1 MQLLEKVQELQA
13 IQPPLDP
20 TEMNRRIAEWKK
32 QTNYKAPEAIEVE
45 EVKIQDSPEIKDPI
59 EESQNNTGSEALDS
73 GSGLSPS
80 KKYNFLDLLKPKDN
94 FNFGFSQPE
103 FDKDYFNR
111 KYKSL
116 TGYDIDDLEPDEIF
130 EGEGGYEYKY
140 NLGESKDGKA
150 PMNFYMKKPGEE
162 GFIDLTTKYNKIL
175 KEDPEFKIEENIEFA
190 NSYASILSEMG
201 YLPEDV
207 KKDVIAQQEKIKKKN
222 AEIKAFNEKQDTS
235 RLYNERGLENYNNR
249 TSLNQAPNFY
259 RIEEG
264 ETTVPEFFNMSAP
277 TVESYENYIKTSEM
291 AGFMYGLDGATAKD
305 KALALV
311 EYEDLDLDF
320 PFLYFKNSQ
329 KEDSQLKGYDQN
341 LLIEEFGG
349 VKGLEQIGVNSD
361 DFLGFLLYK
370 GFAGDIV
377 DAKESGKFKDEPLM
391 FQRQMQDYVN
401 FYMQEMD
408 HRYNT
413 KQKMLDVIY
422 DKDGKYEEYN
432 ITSSTSRA
440 MALKLPEYG
449 KSEAKTIF
457 DYGAYE
463 AYASVLFPDAFAKDQ
478 EYLAKK
484 IKFNNTLDNRDD
496 AASKLYAT
504 AEGLKNIPVAF
515 YEEAW
520 GLKNWVSDIVGAD
533 DIADRGRGRLAEINR
548 RRASYQTYANFYG
561 PTLEIEGTTYAID
574 RDDENETLWNVDE
587 GYSVVGD
594 ASYIQKLTE
603 RVKKEGK
610 VENHKNT
617 RGILTQGGTVF
628 GSLLLQVVGTKGFG
642 TASKGLR
649 LTTGAALNGFGLNV
663 AKYKRYKDLA
673 TAIGGSP
680 TSKLKLPI
688 KTSTIDNIMFQGM
701 YGAYTG
707 HETILSESL
716 ANGLNQEEA
725 QELAN
730 TGSLAYSTWYA
741 ATGPINNKG
750 GWFDDIIGKRTLQNT
765 VKRAIGKYK
774 SEGYNGF
781 MNSFQKSLL
790 KLSAKASKFV
800 EQGLG
805 ETVQENTQQSG
816 EALINRYL
824 NYKFDVGFLDDT
836 YTKAE
841 VETTS
846 GLSFVTAGIMSGIKM
861 PNFKGNSKNNL
872 LDYQYIGENATE
884 AEKIALQLVESGLAT
899 QQDVADMLENA
910 KAVTNQ
916 TPRIPKWLDNNLTFD
931 VAKLMQERQNL
942 ENSKKNIDKSFH
954 QNIDDR
960 IENINLEIDG
970 YVRPA
975 ADAQRAKLQTGV
987 ENFLNKVRK
996 AKGNVDMVSF
1006 DTTAEANAYRQEL
1019 LEQGG
1024 NVMQSDNYGDMVI
1037 TQEGNKVLIVDNQIN
1052 TEDNIVT
1059 TGVHEG
1065 GHFVLS
1071 ETVNQDPDAAKKL
1084 GNALVDE
1091 MFENE
1096 NVTITNNDINR
1107 RLAKYASQGVT
1118 TPVMMEEI
1126 MMMVSEA
1133 LINGD
1138 IEFNETSK
1146 TKIGDLIRRTL
1157 QDVFGIKIKFKDGKS
1172 VLNFLRDYNR
1182 TIETQRGGKA
1192 IARVSTEG
1200 AQVDISDP
1208 GIEAARKV
1216 GRVTQE
1222 VDPETGEIVE
1232 TEIVPKP
1239 EVEAKQSQ
1247 RIDETKETPEQAI
1260 ENKELMNKIVEGD
1273 ISAAGTLVQ
1282 KNSGLILG
1290 PDLLNFNPDI
1300 TAQSGVT
1307 SEDVLQAVTDMMTP
1321 GIVDIVFTKEKTGEQ
1336 RNKSLAEEYTQEKG
1350 EVSTFLGRLRF
1361 RKKEIYTAAGLDPNK
1376 FNLVDIDSSTKQI
1389 ADEGSDPKP
1398 RPEKEVATTQVDPRE
1413 FGPVTEGNKLK
1424 DVEGIVKVN
1433 DKERLTFKKLASKYF
1448 DKVSQALFSM
1458 PGKKVKGNASLKYA
1472 NVKGQPSSSEAS
1484 KLQNVFK
1491 NVEDVRSFIKAMP
1504 PYNVATSQTVI
1515 DRQGKKID
1523 VSKDIRGRSI
1533 AINPTILK
1541 KFYQPV
1547 TRAIEGISNESGRS
1561 LGSTSQT
1568 QVYELKPEYRG
1579 RITKATIEGLQKSLG
1594 ITKGELSV
1602 PIKGPAR
1609 TEFGSLLTGLSKMYV
1624 DNLINTVG
1632 RSKLTTDQAK
1642 ADTGAGK
1649 SNVLASQ
1656 RIDNVFQAA
1665 TSGTDA
1671 LGFNRFNYE
1680 YGKVIPQ
1687 LLKGEKVIV
1696 KDKDGKDIEV
1706 DTKPFDMKTPEGV
1719 KRFLD
1724 YAISSGITKRVP
1736 RELWISLA
1744 FRSENLLKDT
1754 TKKYGEQV
1762 KETRR
1767 LLESLQEDPSDNVF
1781 GEIEGAVISP
1791 TTGVPRGYAG
1801 NLPFRSTIEARQWIT
1816 DSIDAEYNRLKNDKD
1831 LNLTDAE
1838 ARKQADALFPKKG
1851 SSEFSN
1857 LFIKTDVF
1865 TNKNNLETQLDDP
1878 AFVKSQD
1885 AKINELK
1892 KFFKL
1897 LQNEVMRDA
1906 NNNIDFEG
1914 VAFVGAMLSSSSAGT
1929 SHFLRNAAPM
1939 RFYQEGYR
1947 DPDIGGSSNV
1957 TIEHTMPATLVG
1969 KYLFM
1974 AAVEGDVDT
1983 KFKTIKDN
1991 YVQGPLLEVDDKKLK
2006 GKKANGESFDYR
2018 EQMPDFWQDTD
2029 SVWGRYFNLN
2039 VIRNGGG
2046 INPATIMFG
2055 KGDSALSRFNVMAD
2069 GTVIN
2074 NTTKKGLPAV
2084 EKQNNSSLPNAL
2096 ASKRK
2101 LSTQQQISQQS
2112 TLDNALSM
2120 GRRTAPPIKKIRI
2133 FDFDDTLARS
2143 KSMVI
2148 VNMPFLDAK
2157 NEMVD
2162 VVARRMFKDEFKNLP
2177 SYKQTF
2183 KSLNADQQRQVLQ
2196 SIPGETIKINATEFA
2211 QQAADLESIGA
2222 TFDFTE
2228 FSKVVEGQKGPLFDV
2243 AKKIADARGTEDLF
2257 ILTARPQEA
2266 AGPIRKFMKALGINI
2281 PLANITGLADGTAQ
2295 AKAMWVADKAA
2306 QGYNDFYFADD
2317 AIKNVKAVKE
2327 VLGQID
2333 VKSKV
2338 QQAKASKRRTFDNIV
2353 NDMIEDS
2360 SGIESF
2366 KKFSSAKARTV
2377 GRDKGRFDWLT
2388 MASSAEDFKGLLYSL
2403 IGRGK
2408 KGEAQYEFLKTNLI
2422 DTYNRAEDTIIQAKV
2437 SAANDF
2443 MALKEQF
2450 PGLPKT
2456 LETETGVGKFT
2467 YQHAL
2472 RAYIWT
2478 QQGMSIP
2485 GLSKTDI
2492 KKLNNFIA
2500 DDPKLK
2506 SFADGLIGIQKG
2518 KPYPKP
2524 GKEWLGGNLTTDII
2538 GGINKVNRK
2547 EYQQEWQENVDIIF
2561 SPENLNKMEAA
2572 YGTRWR
2578 KALENSLARMKA
2590 GTNRLG
2596 YTDSSNAVLDWVN
2609 NSVGAVMFLN
2619 TRSALLQTISAVNFL
2634 NWGDN
2639 NIIKAGAAFAN
2650 QPQYWA
2656 DFMKLMNSDYLVQRR
2671 NGLKINVSESEIA
2684 DAVKDSQNKPKA
2696 AIAFLLSKGFVFTR
2710 YADSFA
2716 IATGGAT
2723 FYRNRIKKYLK
2734 EGMDQKLAE
2743 QKAFEDFK
2751 DVAEESQQSSDP
2763 SKISMQQ
2770 ASGAGRVILNWANT
2784 PMQYVRIQKRALQD
2798 LIAGRGDAKVHI
2810 SRIAYY
2816 GVIQN
2821 LIFNA
2826 LQQAL
2831 FAIGFGDDD
2840 EEEDPKKKARN
2851 DKKIARVANGM
2862 IDSQLKGLGIA
2873 GMGMVSVKNTL
2884 MKIYEESGKKRP
2896 EYEAAAIEAL
2906 SFSPAISSK
2915 YRKFVGGLKSFSWNM
2930 KEMKEKGF
2938 SLDNP
2943 AYLAGAQI
2951 VTAFTNLPID
2961 RVMKKAN
2968 NIRGILS
2975 EQSQMWQK
2983 VSMALGYSSYDVGL
2997 PYYGGWDKPVEPTPA
3012 EIKRQEFDIMKKDTK
3027 TQEQIDMLLDLGL
3040 NKKEIKALGKE
3051 DNRVKKIIEL
3061 QNKPK
3066 EKPAEVKTQ
3075 SESETKP
3082 EPKPKPKPKTET
3094 AEQKLRRQ
3102 FDSIKSEN
3110 KPDQVKTLTKFGLT
3124 KKEIRDLRYEKTRVE
3139 KILELMDK

>member
-1 MQLLEKVQELQA
+1 MSHITLEEYIAELPQSLTRDEKIARANEWKQSHAPKSTTVEKVEEGKQPVTAEKDTTAVTSTPNVSAALEKTIGQSRFGTGQSLSLDLNQYDNIEEANSLIDELNKTKDFTKIYA
-13 IQPPLDP
+13 FNEENPGYID
-20 TEMNRRIAEWKK
+20 I
-32 QTNYKAPEAIEVE
+32 EAI
-45 EVKIQDSPEIKDPI
+45 KDF
-59 EESQNNTGSEALDS
+59 E
-73 GSGLSPS
+73 
-80 KKYNFLDLLKPKDN
+80 KKYNTNKKKQEEFTAIVNQRKKLIQDLNTKYDAGDLLELNNKKFRDFIINPELEDAEQKEDTTKKLSQIDLKQVDTFADKFEKDIQTYDN
-94 FNFGFSQPE
+94 FLNENFRNKEGEIEIYTEEGKSFLQKILDERNSLAEDAKFAFGVINGIGNLKVSEDLRDESGMLKDISINKATYDVDDDSYGVRQGYDQRDSYSDEEASRRFKDRTGREPSSILEITAKDYLTPAGEGRARLKTLEKERAELEALARKNAESLFPE
-103 FDKDYFNR
+103 NKRIYAGKISTTEQENFVTKELENFDKDNYAESSRLEELYGKGDRVNFAGELGLKLKSGLIRFGGKVLRLPTFYNEILTSIILDDKSLAALNSLPPEKRAKAANSIMDIYGGIGGKISGKASNFMLDVSERMFKASEDLQSKNTQFDIGIGESFLERGFASTLQRLSTEALGSAVSLLEVSIPYFGIPLLIAGEAASASR
-111 KYKSL
+111 EKQIEGEDLSLSL
-116 TGYDIDDLEPDEIF
+116 TGYSLLIGTSEGALEGVTRGIAKKAFGLVPKSTLKQAKTSVLKIF
-130 EGEGGYEYKY
+130 KNIGVNFLKEGGSEEATLILNQVAEALYSGDIKSFEVK
-140 NLGESKDGKA
+140 LGEAVDTFLIGGAFGAKITATGAGGQLLKQGA
-150 PMNFYMKKPGEE
+150 VNRKV
-162 GFIDLTTKYNKIL
+162 NKIL
-175 KEDPEFKIEENIEFA
+175 DNSNFETISDAFNVIPSASTGTDISSLEENTNSIAIPAVSGPLADTSVSLSDAQIEMASIPGALKILNTQLKESVSIGEITQEQADATRESFISVQSAANTLQELNFSKDLKVEATNLMLEQKFIKNKIE
-190 NSYASILSEMG
+190 
-201 YLPEDV
+201 
-207 KKDVIAQQEKIKKKN
+207 
-222 AEIKAFNEKQDTS
+222 
-235 RLYNERGLENYNNR
+235 
-249 TSLNQAPNFY
+249 QAGDY
-259 RIEEG
+259 
-264 ETTVPEFFNMSAP
+264 
-277 TVESYENYIKTSEM
+277 
-291 AGFMYGLDGATAKD
+291 
-305 KALALV
+305 KALVDPLT
-311 EYEDLDLDF
+311 ER
-320 PFLYFKNSQ
+320 S
-329 KEDSQLKGYDQN
+329 KEIDARLKELSGINYLQN
-341 LLIEEFGG
+341 ANTR
-349 VKGLEQIGVNSD
+349 KGAEKMLKQIGVE
-361 DFLGFLLYK
+361 F
-370 GFAGDIV
+370 
-377 DAKESGKFKDEPLM
+377 ETFKD
-391 FQRQMQDYVN
+391 QDSYDARVK
-401 FYMQEMD
+401 EID
-408 HRYNT
+408 E
-413 KQKMLDVIY
+413 KGGDVVKSVGY
-422 DKDGKYEEYN
+422 GQAAVLDGKSIVLINDLVAAQDNVYTTDQHEVLHPFFLQILKGNKEAAA
-432 ITSSTSRA
+432 RLGK
-440 MALKLPEYG
+440 ALM
-449 KSEAKTIF
+449 SEI
-457 DYGAYE
+457 
-463 AYASVLFPDAFAKDQ
+463 
-478 EYLAKK
+478 
-484 IKFNNTLDNRDD
+484 INN
-496 AASKLYAT
+496 K
-504 AEGLKNIPVAF
+504 
-515 YEEAW
+515 
-520 GLKNWVSDIVGAD
+520 DIVGGA
-533 DIADRGRGRLAEINR
+533 G
-548 RRASYQTYANFYG
+548 F
-561 PTLEIEGTTYAID
+561 LEKFEDYV
-574 RDDENETLWNVDE
+574 VD
-587 GYSVVGD
+587 
-594 ASYIQKLTE
+594 
-603 RVKKEGK
+603 
-610 VENHKNT
+610 
-617 RGILTQGGTVF
+617 
-628 GSLLLQVVGTKGFG
+628 
-642 TASKGLR
+642 
-649 LTTGAALNGFGLNV
+649 
-663 AKYKRYKDLA
+663 
-673 TAIGGSP
+673 
-680 TSKLKLPI
+680 
-688 KTSTIDNIMFQGM
+688 KT
-701 YGAYTG
+701 YTG
-707 HETILSESL
+707 DM
-716 ANGLNQEEA
+716 
-725 QELAN
+725 
-730 TGSLAYSTWYA
+730 TWDEVI
-741 ATGPINNKG
+741 PI
-750 GWFDDIIGKRTLQNT
+750 
-765 VKRAIGKYK
+765 
-774 SEGYNGF
+774 
-781 MNSFQKSLL
+781 
-790 KLSAKASKFV
+790 
-800 EQGLG
+800 
-805 ETVQENTQQSG
+805 
-816 EALINRYL
+816 
-824 NYKFDVGFLDDT
+824 
-836 YTKAE
+836 
-841 VETTS
+841 
-846 GLSFVTAGIMSGIKM
+846 
-861 PNFKGNSKNNL
+861 
-872 LDYQYIGENATE
+872 
-884 AEKIALQLVESGLAT
+884 
-899 QQDVADMLENA
+899 
-910 KAVTNQ
+910 
-916 TPRIPKWLDNNLTFD
+916 
-931 VAKLMQERQNL
+931 
-942 ENSKKNIDKSFH
+942 
-954 QNIDDR
+954 
-960 IENINLEIDG
+960 
-970 YVRPA
+970 
-975 ADAQRAKLQTGV
+975 
-987 ENFLNKVRK
+987 
-996 AKGNVDMVSF
+996 
-1006 DTTAEANAYRQEL
+1006 
-1019 LEQGG
+1019 
-1024 NVMQSDNYGDMVI
+1024 
-1037 TQEGNKVLIVDNQIN
+1037 
-1052 TEDNIVT
+1052 
-1059 TGVHEG
+1059 
-1065 GHFVLS
+1065 
-1071 ETVNQDPDAAKKL
+1071 
-1084 GNALVDE
+1084 
-1091 MFENE
+1091 
-1096 NVTITNNDINR
+1096 
-1107 RLAKYASQGVT
+1107 
-1118 TPVMMEEI
+1118 
-1126 MMMVSEA
+1126 VSEA
-1133 LINGD
+1133 LSNGD
-1138 IEFNETSK
+1138 IKYNPNSKQQQNFLQKIKDLLQSFFKKNGLNIKFNTGKDVFDFLLDYNNQIEKSEGFTEAQLK
-1146 TKIGDLIRRTL
+1146 LREKGAQGALIEGEVKLDRRTK
-1157 QDVFGIKIKFKDGKS
+1157 GS
-1172 VLNFLRDYNR
+1172 
-1182 TIETQRGGKA
+1182 
-1192 IARVSTEG
+1192 
-1200 AQVDISDP
+1200 
-1208 GIEAARKV
+1208 RKV
-1216 GRVTQE
+1216 
-1222 VDPETGEIVE
+1222 ETFQKRLDEIDAASQAE
-1232 TEIVPKP
+1232 QTESRGSKAREI
-1239 EVEAKQSQ
+1239 EITE
-1247 RIDETKETPEQAI
+1247 ETPEQAI
-1260 ENKELMNKIVEGD
+1260 ENKELMKKIVEGD

-1290 PDLLNFNPDI
+1290 PKLLNFNPDI
-1300 TAQSGVT
+1300 TTQSGVT
-1307 SEDVLQAVTDMMTP
+1307 SEDVLKAVTDMMTP

-1336 RNKSLAEEYTQEKG
+1336 RNKSLAEEYAKEKG
-1350 EVSTFLGRLRF
+1350 EVSTFLGRLAR

-1376 FNLVDIDSSTKQI
+1376 FNLVAIDSSTKQI
-1389 ADEGSDPKP
+1389 VDEGSDPKP
-1398 RPEKEVATTQVDPRE
+1398 KPEKEVATTQVDPRE

-1424 DVEGIVKVN
+1424 DVEDIVKVT

-1448 DKVSQALFSM
+1448 DKVSQAVFGM

-1472 NVKGQPSSSEAS
+1472 DVKGQPSSSEAS

-1523 VSKDIRGRSI
+1523 VSKDVRGRSI

-1649 SNVLASQ
+1649 SKAMASK
-1656 RIDNVFQAA
+1656 RIKNAFQAA
-1665 TSGTDA
+1665 TSGPDA

-1680 YGKVIPQ
+1680 YEKVIPQ
-1687 LLKGEKVIV
+1687 LLKGEKIKV
-1696 KDKDGKDIEV
+1696 KDKNGKDIEV
-1706 DTKPFDMKTPEGV
+1706 DVEPFDMKTPEGV

-1744 FRSENLLKDT
+1744 FTSENLLKDT
-1754 TKKYGEQV
+1754 TKKSGKQV
-1762 KETRR
+1762 KETLR
-1767 LLESLQEDPSDNVF
+1767 LLKSLQEDPSDNVF

-1791 TTGVPRGYAG
+1791 TTGIPRGYAG
-1801 NLPFRSTIEARQWIT
+1801 NLPFRSTIEARQWIA

-1831 LNLTDAE
+1831 LNLTDAQ

-1857 LFIKTDVF
+1857 LFTKTDVF
-1865 TNKNNLETQLDDP
+1865 TNKNNLETKLDDP

-1906 NNNIDFEG
+1906 NNNIDFQG

-1947 DPDIGGSSNV
+1947 DSDIGGSSNV

-1974 AAVEGDVDT
+1974 SAVEGDIDA
-1983 KFKTIKDN
+1983 KFKVVKDN
-1991 YVQGPLLEVDDKKLK
+1991 YVQGPLLKVDDDKLK
-2006 GKKANGESFDYR
+2006 SSIKNKTKGFPLNPFNYT

-2029 SVWGRYFNLN
+2029 SVWGRYFNVN

-2055 KGDSALSRFNVMAD
+2055 KGESALSRFNVMAD
-2069 GTVIN
+2069 GTIIN
-2074 NTTKKGLPAV
+2074 DATKKGLPAL
-2084 EKQNNSSLPNAL
+2084 EKQNNSSLPNSL
-2096 ASKRK
+2096 ASKRN
-2101 LSTQQQISQQS
+2101 LSTQQQVSQQS

-2148 VNMPFLDAK
+2148 VNMPFLDAN
-2157 NEMVD
+2157 NEMAN

-2177 SYKQTF
+2177 GYKQTF
-2183 KSLNADQQRQVLQ
+2183 KSLNADQQKQVLQ
-2196 SIPGETIKINATEFA
+2196 SIPGKTKKINATEFA
-2211 QQAADLESIGA
+2211 QQAADLEAIGA

-2266 AGPIRKFMKALGINI
+2266 AGPIKKFMKALGIDI

-2317 AIKNVKAVKE
+2317 ATKNVKAVKD
-2327 VLGQID
+2327 VLSQLD

-2338 QQAKASKRRTFDNIV
+2338 QQARASKRLTFNTVV

-2388 MASSAEDFKGLLYSL
+2388 MSSSAEDFKGLLYSL
-2403 IGRGK
+2403 LGRGK

-2422 DTYNRAEDTIIQAKV
+2422 DPYNRAEDTIIQAKV

-2472 RAYIWT
+2472 RTYIWT

-2485 GLSKTDI
+2485 GLSKRDATQ
-2492 KKLNNFIA
+2492 LNKFIA

-2524 GKEWLGGNLTTDII
+2524 GEEWLGGNLTTDII

-2578 KALENSLARMKA
+2578 KALENTLKRMKA

-2596 YTDSSNAVLDWVN
+2596 YTDSSNGVLDWVN

-2619 TRSALLQTISAVNFL
+2619 TKSALLQTISAVNFL

-2650 QPQYWA
+2650 QKQYWA
-2656 DFMKLMNSDYLVQRR
+2656 DFMKLINSDYLVQRR

-2716 IATGGAT
+2716 IATGGST

-2770 ASGAGRVILNWANT
+2770 ASAAGRVILNWANT
-2784 PMQYVRIQKRALQD
+2784 PMQYIRIQKRDLQD
-2798 LIAGRGDAKVHI
+2798 LIAGRGDPKVKI
-2810 SRIAYY
+2810 ARIAYY
-2816 GVIQN
+2816 GVVQN

-2840 EEEDPKKKARN
+2840 EEEDSKKKARD
-2851 DKKIARVANGM
+2851 DKRISRIANGM
-2862 IDSQLKGLGIA
+2862 VDSQLKGLGIA
-2873 GMGMVSVKNTL
+2873 GMGMVAVKNTL
-2884 MKIYEESGKKRP
+2884 MKIYEESGKQRP
-2896 EYEAAAIEAL
+2896 EYEKAAIEAL

-2915 YRKFVGGLKSFSWNM
+2915 YRKIVGGLKSFSWNM
-2930 KEMKEKGF
+2930 KEMKQKGF

-2951 VTAFTNLPID
+2951 ITAVTNIPID
-2961 RVMKKAN
+2961 RVIKKAN

-2997 PYYGGWDKPVEPTPA
+2997 PYYGSWDKPVEPTP
-3012 EIKRQEFDIMKKDTK
+3012 EELKRQEFDIMKKDTK
-3027 TQEQIDMLLDLGL
+3027 TQEQIDTLLDLGL

-3061 QNKPK
+3061 QKAKKDSKVVIDGEEVEIVKPK
-3066 EKPAEVKTQ
+3066 ES
-3075 SESETKP
+3075 SE
-3082 EPKPKPKPKTET
+3082 
-3094 AEQKLRRQ
+3094 AKLRRQ
-3102 FDSIKSEN
+3102 FDSIKAEN

-3124 KKEIRDLRYEKTRVE
+3124 KKEIKDLRYEKNRVE